1 MRRKETNRQAPAT
14 HAMTHKYAHEM
25 QAGEHYDP
33 LEFTVTADM
42 NQQFLYAVED
52 YNPVFIDGRDGKP
65 PLIHPVV
72 LMHMS
77 PRTRSPS
84 YRQAPGMG
92 SAFARDRSTYLAP
105 GYVGST
111 IRVEWTITQTYEQR
125 GKIYQ
130 DYVAVISDQDGRA
143 LLRRELAS
151 TFFSLGKVK
160 TYALGEKS

>member
-1 MRRKETNRQAPAT
+1 MRG
-14 HAMTHKYAHEM
+14 KYAHEM
-25 QAGEHYDP
+25 QSGDEYEP
-33 LEFTVTADM
+33 LEFEVTPDL

-52 YNPVFIDGRDGKP
+52 FNPVFLEDMDGKP
-65 PLIHPVV
+65 PLVHPVL

-92 SAFARDRSTYLAP
+92 SAFARDRSTYLGPA
-105 GYVGST
+105 YVGSRLRVT
-111 IRVEWTITQTYEQR
+111 WRVEKTYEQR

-130 DYVAVISDQDGRA
+130 DYVAQVQDQNGNPV
-143 LLRRELAS
+143 LRRELSS

-160 TYALGEKS
+160 TYALGDSK

>member
-1 MRRKETNRQAPAT
+1 MKD
-14 HAMTHKYAHEM
+14 KFAHELVTGD
-25 QAGEHYDP
+25 QYAP
-33 LEFTVTADM
+33 LEFSVTPDL

-52 YNPVFIDGRDGKP
+52 YNPIYLEGRDGHP
-65 PLIHPVV
+65 PIVHPVV

-92 SAFARDRSTYLAP
+92 SAFAREKSRYYAP

-111 IRVEWTITQTYEQR
+111 FRVTWTVTNTYEQR

-130 DYVAVISDQDGRA
+130 DYVALVQDERGRD

-151 TFFSLGKVK
+151 TFFKLGTVK
-160 TYALGEKS
+160 TYALGEKR

>member
-1 MRRKETNRQAPAT
+1 MDG
-14 HAMTHKYAHEM
+14 KYAHELK
-25 QAGEHYDP
+25 AGDQYAP
-33 LEFTVTADM
+33 LEFVVTADL

-52 YNPVFIDGRDGKP
+52 FNPVYIAGRDARP
-65 PLIHPVV
+65 AIVHPVL

-92 SAFARDRSTYLAP
+92 SAFARDRSFYFKP
-105 GYVGST
+105 GYVGGRF
-111 IRVEWTITQTYEQR
+111 RVTWTINNTYEQR

-130 DYVAVISDQDGRA
+130 DYVALVRDEEGNDI
-143 LLRRELAS
+143 LRRELAS

-160 TYALGEKS
+160 TYALGANK

>member
-1 MRRKETNRQAPAT
+1 MQGKF
-14 HAMTHKYAHEM
+14 AHEL
-25 QAGEHYDP
+25 QSGDQYEP
-33 LEFTVTADM
+33 LEFVVTPDL

-52 YNPVFIDGRDGKP
+52 YAPLYLEGRDGKP
-65 PLIHPVV
+65 PIVHPVL

-92 SAFARDRSTYLAP
+92 SAFARDRSWYTNP
-105 GYVGST
+105 GYVGSRFT
-111 IRVEWTITQTYEQR
+111 VNWTVTNTYEQR

-130 DYVAVISDQDGRA
+130 DYVALIRDQDGRQI
-143 LLRRELAS
+143 LKRELAS
-151 TFFSLGKVK
+151 TFFMLGKVK

>member
-1 MRRKETNRQAPAT
+1 MET
-14 HAMTHKYAHEM
+14 KFAHELL
-25 QAGEHYDP
+25 AGESYQP
-33 LEFTVTADM
+33 LDFLVTADL

-52 YNPVFIDGRDGKP
+52 FNPVFVDGKGGRP
-65 PLIHPVV
+65 ALVHPVL

-92 SAFARDRSTYLAP
+92 SAFARDRSTYLRRAF
-105 GYVGST
+105 VGSRF
-111 IRVEWTITQTYEQR
+111 RVTWLVTDTYEQR

-130 DYVAVISDQDGRA
+130 DYIAQICDEQGECV
-143 LLRRELAS
+143 LRRELSS

-160 TYALGEKS
+160 TYSLGSPS

>member
-1 MRRKETNRQAPAT
+1 MRG
-14 HAMTHKYAHEM
+14 KYAHEL
-25 QAGEHYDP
+25 QAGDEYEP
-33 LEFTVTADM
+33 LEFSVTPDL

-52 YNPVFIDGRDGKP
+52 FNLLYVNGADGKP
-65 PLIHPVV
+65 PLVHPVL

-92 SAFARDRSTYLAP
+92 SAFARDRSTYLHPA
-105 GYVGST
+105 YVGTKLHVTWKVSK
-111 IRVEWTITQTYEQR
+111 TYEQR

-130 DYVAVISDQDGRA
+130 DYVALIQDDSGNDI
-143 LLRRELAS
+143 LRRELSS

-160 TYALGEKS
+160 TYALGENK

>member
-1 MRRKETNRQAPAT
+1 LKTINFCLSFGSSSIERFPAS
-14 HAMTHKYAHEM
+14 ARSVEGKYAHELGKGDEY
-25 QAGEHYDP
+25 AP
-33 LEFTVTADM
+33 LEFDVTPDL

-52 YNPVFIDGRDGKP
+52 FDAIYLEGRYGKP
-65 PLIHPVV
+65 PLVHPVL

-105 GYVGST
+105 AYVGT
-111 IRVEWTITQTYEQR
+111 TLRVTWRVDKTYEQR

-130 DYVAVISDQDGRA
+130 DYVALVRDADGRD
-143 LLRRELAS
+143 LLRREMSS
-151 TFFSLGKVK
+151 TFFS
-160 TYALGEKS
+160 

>member
-1 MRRKETNRQAPAT
+1 MQA
-14 HAMTHKYAHEM
+14 KYAHEL
-25 QAGEHYDP
+25 QAGEQYAP
-33 LEFTVTADM
+33 LEFVVTPDL

-52 YNPVFIDGRDGKP
+52 FNPLFLEGIDGKP
-65 PLIHPVV
+65 PLVHPVL

-92 SAFARDRSTYLAP
+92 SAFARDRSTYMNP
-105 GYVGST
+105 GYVGS
-111 IRVEWTITQTYEQR
+111 IFRVTWTIDKTYEQR

-130 DYVAVISDQDGRA
+130 DYIALIEDESGKPILRRA
-143 LLRRELAS
+143 LSS

-160 TYALGEKS
+160 TYALGDDK

>member
-1 MRRKETNRQAPAT
+1 MIVEEKF
-14 HAMTHKYAHEM
+14 AHELH
-25 QAGEHYDP
+25 AGDEYAP
-33 LEFTVTADM
+33 LEFTVTPDL

-52 YNPVFIDGRDGKP
+52 FNPLFIDGRDGRP
-65 PLIHPVV
+65 PLVHPVL

-105 GYVGST
+105 AYVGST
-111 IRVEWTITQTYEQR
+111 FRVTWTVTSTYEKR

-130 DYVAVISDQDGRA
+130 DYVALVRDSHGMEI
-143 LLRRELAS
+143 LRRELAS

-160 TYALGEKS
+160 TYALGERK

>member
-1 MRRKETNRQAPAT
+1 MRGKF
-14 HAMTHKYAHEM
+14 AHEL
-25 QAGEHYDP
+25 QTGDEYEP
-33 LEFTVTADM
+33 LEFVVTPDL

-52 YNPVFIDGRDGKP
+52 FNPLFLEGKDGNP
-65 PLIHPVV
+65 PLVHPVL

-92 SAFARDRSTYLAP
+92 SAFARDRSAYLGPA
-105 GYVGST
+105 YVGT
-111 IRVEWTITQTYEQR
+111 KLRVTWKIVNTYEQR

-130 DYVAVISDQDGRA
+130 DYVALVRDENARDI
-143 LLRRELAS
+143 LRRELSS

-160 TYALGEKS
+160 TYALGEQR

>member
-1 MRRKETNRQAPAT
+1 M
-14 HAMTHKYAHEM
+14 HGKYAHEL
-25 QAGEHYDP
+25 QAGDEYAP
-33 LEFTVTADM
+33 LEFVVTPDL

-52 YNPVFIDGRDGKP
+52 FNPIFLEGRDGRP
-65 PLIHPVV
+65 PLVHPVL

-92 SAFARDRSTYLAP
+92 SAFARDRSRYLNG
-105 GYVGST
+105 GYVGSRF
-111 IRVEWTITQTYEQR
+111 RVTWKVTNTYEQR

-130 DYVAVISDQDGRA
+130 DYVALVQDESGRDI
-143 LLRRELAS
+143 LRRELAS

-160 TYALGEKS
+160 TYALGDRK